1 MIGTKRGQIRTA
13 WSAGDWKAALRI
25 AAGIADLGEHDAAI
39 KRAYQAAWN
48 PNFQRQLQRDPD
60 EVIALGI
67 AALVTHFNLPEEP
80 MELAELKQRRS
91 AALAAMMAAHQELEA
106 GTGSKAAVAKTRSEL
121 KAANDALYA
130 LAAVKLGAMP

>member
-1 MIGTKRGQIRTA
+1 MTGKRGQISTA
-13 WSAGDWKAALRI
+13 WAAGDWRAALRI
-25 AAGIADLGEHDAAI
+25 AAAIADLGEHDAAI
-39 KRAYQAAWN
+39 KRAHQTVWN

-67 AALVTHFNLPEEP
+67 AAMMHHFDLEEP
-80 MELAELKQRRS
+80 QMELVELKQRQS
-91 AALAAMMAAHQELEA
+91 AALAAMTAAHRDFEA
-106 GTGSKAAVAKTRSEL
+106 GTGSKAAVAKARNEL